1 MPKLTKTFAEN
12 ACNPETGQ
20 VKHWDSEIR
29 GFGLFCGK
37 QTKTW
42 YYQRDVGGKTK
53 RFRIGP
59 FPTIKAE
66 KARVAALKLQ
76 LEHTRGRGK
85 QEMETVPT
93 LQEALDSYLDRP
105 ALRSDKNKRNVRDG
119 IENHLAD
126 WLKLP
131 LDHITRKMVSDRH
144 AKLSGKPVKTPVRA
158 NHTLQAFRTI
168 YNHARRNSDL
178 PECPTIA
185 IEWNEEKRAGEVIND
200 LDKWQKEVDALINPI
215 HKVYWRLLL
224 LTGLRRLECASLI
237 WDQIRGDHLHLPMTK
252 NGRPFDL
259 PLTAE
264 HHAVLAPVKGLDPKW
279 VFPAWKAKTGHLMNP
294 EALSWSAHAHRRT
307 FATVAT
313 EAGLFEE
320 IIGRLLNHTPQSV
333 TGSSYVVMGYD
344 KLAPYMAQVITAFK
358 HRLPKLFQE

>member
-1 MPKLTKTFAEN
+1 MPKLTKTFAES
-12 ACNPETGQ
+12 ACNPATGQ
-20 VKHWDSEIR
+20 DKHWDSEIR

-42 YYQRDVGGKTK
+42 YYQRDVGGKTT
-53 RFRIGP
+53 RIRIGA
-59 FPTIKAE
+59 FPTITASA
-66 KARVAALKLQ
+66 ARETALALH
-76 LEHTRGRGK
+76 LEHAKGAGK
-85 QEMETVPT
+85 AAMQTAPT
-93 LQEALDSYLDRP
+93 LKDALDAYVKRP
-105 ALRSDKNKRNVRDG
+105 KLRSDKNKRNVKDN
-119 IENHLAD
+119 INNHLSD
-126 WLKLP
+126 WLDLR
-131 LDHITRKMVSDRH
+131 LDQIDRRMVRARH
-144 AKLSGKPVKTPVRA
+144 EKLSDKPVRA
-158 NHTLQAFRTI
+158 NHTLQSFRSI
-168 YNHARRNSDL
+168 YNHARRSIEL

-185 IEWNEEKRAGEVIND
+185 IEWNKEERAGEVIND
-200 LDKWQKEVDALINPI
+200 FAKWHKEVEALINPI

-224 LTGLRRLECASLI
+224 LTGLRRVECASLT
-237 WDQIRGDHLHLPMTK
+237 WDQIRDDHLHLPMTK

-333 TGSSYVVMGYD
+333 TGSSYVVMGHD
-344 KLAPYMAQVITAFK
+344 KLAPYMAQVVAAFK
-358 HRLPKLFQE
+358 QHLPQLFQE